1 MEVLDLKKFK
11 KLAYIVLIVII
22 FVLSLTV
29 YTNATKDDSKNQK
42 EKTYSEIKYLESKL
56 VNLLNSMNNIEA
68 RNYKVSVSETTEQ
81 STKKTSDS
89 NSSSSDSSGGSSGE
103 SEESSSDSGSSS
115 SSQESSGTKQDSK
128 KFELKSEGVLT
139 TTESINWDSVKSE
152 IEVLYTSLPTI
163 TLDLY
168 QLDINKDDILNFN
181 KEFDNLTTLV
191 KDDKKEE
198 TLKQLSKLYEYI
210 PKFVQNATDEEVDKV
225 LSETKSNIFKAYS
238 KLDSQNWNDISNDI
252 KSAIDVYSRL
262 ITNTNINAD
271 KQYHISKSYI
281 MLNELQNAVNVKDK
295 LVFLI
300 KYKNLI
306 EEFNNM

>member
-1 MEVLDLKKFK
+1 MKKFK

-295 LVFLI
+295 SVFLI

>member
-1 MEVLDLKKFK
+1 MKKFK

-29 YTNATKDDSKNQK
+29 YTNATKDDSKSQK

-89 NSSSSDSSGGSSGE
+89 NSSSSDSSGGSGGGG
-103 SEESSSDSGSSS
+103 EESSSDSGSSS

-139 TTESINWDSVKSE
+139 TTENINWDSVKSE

-181 KEFDNLTTLV
+181 KEFDNLTTIV
-191 KDDKKEE
+191 KGDKKEE
-198 TLKQLSKLYEYI
+198 TLKQLSKLYDYI
-210 PKFVQNATDEEVDKV
+210 PKFVQNATDEEGDKA

-262 ITNTNINAD
+262 ITNTNISAD

-295 LVFLI
+295 SVFLI

>member
-1 MEVLDLKKFK
+1 MKKFK

-89 NSSSSDSSGGSSGE
+89 NSSSSDSSGGSSGG

-295 LVFLI
+295 SVFLI